1 MQKRA
6 LGKSGLTVSRMCLG
20 TMTWG
25 RDTDENHARGQFAAF
40 LEAGGDFID
49 TADVYTDGASE
60 TLLGQIVNE
69 TSSRDRVFIASKAVG
84 VPHLDRRKDASRA
97 HLLKALDA
105 SLNRLQTDYIDL
117 WQMHSWDPATP
128 IEETLSTLD
137 DVVRS
142 GKVRYIG
149 ISNYNGWQTAQA
161 ATLQTAVPGR
171 TRIATTQM
179 EYSLLARGIEREVTA
194 SAEAFGIGILPWS
207 PLGRGVLTGKYRQG
221 TPGDSRGASA
231 HFAGFVKP
239 YLDERS
245 TRIVDAVITA
255 AQGLGVTPLEVSLA
269 WIRDRRGVVAP
280 VVGARTTAQ
289 LEAALPSENL
299 TLPVEISNVLD
310 EVSAPVLTYPE
321 KSF

>member
-1 MQKRA
+1 
-6 LGKSGLTVSRMCLG
+6 
-20 TMTWG
+20 MTWG

-194 SAEAFGIGILPWS
+194 AAEAFGIGILPWS

>member
-194 SAEAFGIGILPWS
+194 AAEAFGIGILPWS

>member
-1 MQKRA
+1 
-6 LGKSGLTVSRMCLG
+6 
-20 TMTWG
+20 MTWG

>member
-1 MQKRA
+1 
-6 LGKSGLTVSRMCLG
+6 
-20 TMTWG
+20 MTWG

-194 SAEAFGIGILPWS
+194 SAQAFGIGILPWS

>member
-1 MQKRA
+1 
-6 LGKSGLTVSRMCLG
+6 
-20 TMTWG
+20 
-25 RDTDENHARGQFAAF
+25 
-40 LEAGGDFID
+40 
-49 TADVYTDGASE
+49 
-60 TLLGQIVNE
+60 
-69 TSSRDRVFIASKAVG
+69 
-84 VPHLDRRKDASRA
+84 
-97 HLLKALDA
+97 
-105 SLNRLQTDYIDL
+105 
-117 WQMHSWDPATP
+117 MHSWDPATP

>member
-1 MQKRA
+1 
-6 LGKSGLTVSRMCLG
+6 
-20 TMTWG
+20 MTWG

-105 SLNRLQTDYIDL
+105 SLNRLQTDYVDL